1 MNFDCFKHVITL
13 HKLQKKKFQ
22 IFFLKKCTHLYYI
35 TDEPLGRTI
44 CHNNKS
50 YGNTIN
56 FLKIFLLHN
65 LNLCLLNLEFTKRNF
80 SFLTAQNYVESTF
93 KKNIKTLIRSSV
105 IAGVLYQTI
114 TMHKTTFWK
123 KRNKSTLNIT
133 ILGITVPISVLI
145 YVSAMYNKMDMS

>member
-1 MNFDCFKHVITL
+1 M
-13 HKLQKKKFQ
+13 
-22 IFFLKKCTHLYYI
+22 
-35 TDEPLGRTI
+35 
-44 CHNNKS
+44 
-50 YGNTIN
+50 
-56 FLKIFLLHN
+56 
-65 LNLCLLNLEFTKRNF
+65 EFTKRNF
-80 SFLTAQNYVESTF
+80 YFLTAQNYVESTF

-133 ILGITVPISVLI
+133 ILGITVPISVLL